1 MSLNISNHYYIQQPN
16 IQTGEY
22 STISYKSI
30 SHASNPIITRN
41 ITFPLNQQNIPL
53 KFNRSQILPITTNNY
68 IKPVGSRIPL
78 EKDHHPFTYKQIK
91 NNNINNNN
99 NKSNNFSQIKE
110 VSEFNI
116 GKTEKT
122 LIIMPGTHYEISQY
136 VDILRNIVENIGT
149 DEDLIVTIIENTNN
163 KERQLIRKSYNQKF
177 NEDIITRFQK
187 ELNGDF
193 KESVIGSFMNPT
205 EYDCYCLHSSLK
217 IAGIRENV
225 LTEIIGSRN
234 ISELQTIRKF
244 YSRKYGETLK
254 NDIAGETYGDYQKL
268 LIALLRC
275 QRSTSSQ
282 PNTSACAND
291 ASDLY
296 QLGEKKREND
306 EETYIRIF
314 TKSSPTE
321 ITIINHFY
329 KQQTGKGLL
338 GAIDTEFDFSND
350 TKNLL
355 DTIVR
360 GQVDVYG
367 FYAKKIH
374 EALENIGTNNMK
386 LIRNI
391 CARYTIDLQLIKNAY
406 ERDYDSD
413 MLEDIKSKLS
423 GNFSKVLYSIAFK
436 QK

>member
-1 MSLNISNHYYIQQPN
+1 M
-16 IQTGEY
+16 
-22 STISYKSI
+22 
-30 SHASNPIITRN
+30 
-41 ITFPLNQQNIPL
+41 
-53 KFNRSQILPITTNNY
+53 
-68 IKPVGSRIPL
+68 
-78 EKDHHPFTYKQIK
+78 
-91 NNNINNNN
+91 
-99 NKSNNFSQIKE
+99 
-110 VSEFNI
+110 
-116 GKTEKT
+116 
-122 LIIMPGTHYEISQY
+122 
-136 VDILRNIVENIGT
+136 
-149 DEDLIVTIIENTNN
+149 
-163 KERQLIRKSYNQKF
+163 
-177 NEDIITRFQK
+177 
-187 ELNGDF
+187 
-193 KESVIGSFMNPT
+193 
-205 EYDCYCLHSSLK
+205 
-217 IAGIRENV
+217 
-225 LTEIIGSRN
+225 
-234 ISELQTIRKF
+234 
-244 YSRKYGETLK
+244 
-254 NDIAGETYGDYQKL
+254 
-268 LIALLRC
+268 IALLRC